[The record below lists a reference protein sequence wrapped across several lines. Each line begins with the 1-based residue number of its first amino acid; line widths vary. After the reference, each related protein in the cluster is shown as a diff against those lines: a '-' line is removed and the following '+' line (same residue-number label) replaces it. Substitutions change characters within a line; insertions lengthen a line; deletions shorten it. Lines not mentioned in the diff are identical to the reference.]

1 MEKKILFL
9 AFFLIV
15 FLFLTVLTFM
25 PRAYSAV
32 RQRPFRY
39 NGYVPQSTFV
49 ILKHKA
55 NLTKFL
61 PPPKKKVI
69 TPVSSV
75 KKALTSMAG
84 LFKIKSSGV
93 TKKPVKQVIKKY
105 TAYGFNF
112 NSYAITKLLRQRLN
126 YIKTLIRNRSQHLSV
141 KDVISITGYTDRY
154 GTKSYNN
161 KLALERALSAEK
173 YLGLKNIKLSGY
185 GKCCYVSKRN
195 FKNRRVVVK
204 IQN

>member
-61 PPPKKKVI
+61 PPPKKVI
-69 TPVSSV
+69 SRAGSV
-75 KKALTSMAG
+75 KKALMGIAG
-84 LFKIKSSGV
+84 IFKVKNSGNA
-93 TKKPVKQVIKKY
+93 KKPAKPVIKKY

-112 NSYAITKLLRQRLN
+112 NSYTVNKFVGQRLN
-126 YIKTLIRNRSQHLSV
+126 YIKTLIRNRNT
-141 KDVISITGYTDRY
+141 VISITGYTDRY

-161 KLALERALSAEK
+161 KLAIERALSAEK